1 MAGARA
7 REFFQVLTDLLL
19 GSCLLLLYPLWLI
32 YCLDITHGRQPMR
45 AGQGRI
51 QEEEEKNGF
60 LIIYRLDLTLSV
72 TAAGALLPFSRRAP
86 ERERER
92 ASITGTLVAAPY
104 SIPAQATTMD
114 DDDDD
119 EVRLPCVSAMSFA
132 GGK

>member
-51 QEEEEKNGF
+51 QEEEEEKNGF

-92 ASITGTLVAAPY
+92 L
-104 SIPAQATTMD
+104 
-114 DDDDD
+114 
-119 EVRLPCVSAMSFA
+119 
-132 GGK
+132 